1 MAYNFDI
8 APLNPLRFYQLS
20 DELIDFP
27 DSAVLNNYNL
37 FDPNYNYRLFDEDFY
52 LRNVPVW
59 DEARFF
65 AQPFQQGDI
74 IRVQFLGLDD
84 IPSGVYAGN
93 PYTAYIIDCNNKI
106 YASYSVTS
114 PSVTLIDGLRIRE
127 VEIPLFNVPEGYYR
141 VVIRRREI
149 AVTSYREFV
158 ISEPIH
164 VKQTHPYSVLINYTN
179 SKNAQGVIFQY
190 GLNFQF
196 RAYAVVK
203 DLEPMSKINVFEDE
217 PLNLTTLSSTP
228 YRQWTLHVGGQT
240 NQVPDWFI
248 DKLERITG
256 CDTMS
261 IDGKQYTRAEGA
273 KLEINRPQGAS
284 LSSCKV
290 ALRESIND
298 NNLYVEQYQYVYKMG
313 TAYDTKYF
321 YIRDISYGSG
331 PTTRQ
336 VRRIFTGRRQFVDY
350 LNSVF
355 KDAYNMGGT
364 FGITPDGEYGY
375 KPSSSTDA
383 TTFSNITITQI
394 LPYGIKYD
402 VSCVGTQN
410 SLILDYLS
418 GGSGSYAVEW
428 GDGTSAYNTYT
439 GNFTLTKN
447 YTTNKNYSAI
457 ICVNDIEGIDA
468 NTAEDIIVSIGG
480 DLAPSVINLTL
491 QNNILKYINSSLF
504 DYVTNGTFVTLE
516 LDGNRLLTQS
526 IDTIVKTMY
535 QNLDKISGGAFVLN
549 NQTPSASPSQE
560 VVQKLLPS
568 LISNNNSF
576 TFD

>member
-336 VRRIFTGRRQFVDY
+336 VRRVFTGRRQFVDY

-383 TTFSNITITQI
+383 TTFSNITITEI

-402 VSCVGTQN
+402 VSCLGAEN
-410 SLILDYLS
+410 SLIVDYS
-418 GGSGSYAVEW
+418 AAGTEKYAVEW

-439 GNFTLTKN
+439 GTLTLTKN
-447 YTTNKNYSAI
+447 FTTDKKYSAI
-457 ICVNDIEGIDA
+457 ICVSDADSIDA
-468 NTAEDIIVSIGG
+468 NAAENIITGIGG
-480 DLAPSVINLTL
+480 DLPPACGSFTL
-491 QNNILKYINSSLF
+491 ENNILRYINGSMF
-504 DYVTNGTFVTLE
+504 DYVTNGTFVSLE

-535 QNLDKISGGAFVLN
+535 KNVDKISGGAFVLN

>member
-8 APLNPLRFYQLS
+8 AFLNPLRFYQLS

-52 LRNVPVW
+52 LRNVPIW

-535 QNLDKISGGAFVLN
+535 QNVDKISGGAFVLN

>member
-336 VRRIFTGRRQFVDY
+336 VRGIFTGRRQFVDY

-364 FGITPDGEYGY
+364 FGITPDGQYGY

-410 SLILDYLS
+410 SLILDYIS

-447 YTTNKNYSAI
+447 YTTDKRYSAI
-457 ICVNDIEGIDA
+457 VCVNDIEGIDG

-480 DLAPSVINLTL
+480 DLAPSIINLTL

-504 DYVTNGTFVTLE
+504 DYVTNGTFVSLE

-535 QNLDKISGGAFVLN
+535 QNVDKISGGAFVLN

>member
-127 VEIPLFNVPEGYYR
+127 VEIPLFNVQEGYYR

-364 FGITPDGEYGY
+364 FGITPDGQYGY

-410 SLILDYLS
+410 SLILDYIS

-447 YTTNKNYSAI
+447 YTTDKRYSAI
-457 ICVNDIEGIDA
+457 VCVNDIEGIDG

-480 DLAPSVINLTL
+480 DLAPSIINLTL

-504 DYVTNGTFVTLE
+504 DYVTNGTFVSLE

-535 QNLDKISGGAFVLN
+535 QNVDKISGGAFVLN

>member
-504 DYVTNGTFVTLE
+504 DYVTNGTFVSLE

-535 QNLDKISGGAFVLN
+535 QNVDKISGGAFVLN